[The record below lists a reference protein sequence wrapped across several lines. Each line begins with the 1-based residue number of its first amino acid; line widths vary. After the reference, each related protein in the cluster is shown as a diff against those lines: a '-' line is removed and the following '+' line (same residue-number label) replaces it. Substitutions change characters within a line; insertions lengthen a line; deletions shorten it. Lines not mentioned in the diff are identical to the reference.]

1 MRRCAVPLFA
11 VLLAAIAPQTLAA
24 QPYPAE
30 DQLNAQQKL
39 GRDLFVQHC
48 MVCHEHTQITA
59 AGHFGPDIS
68 GRSLDGKDN
77 ALFAQISD
85 GSPNMPGFKYNYTPA
100 QIDAVVS
107 YLKTLEPPAAEP
119 AKTKPAGA
127 KAPGSAADAD

>member
-68 GRSLDGKDN
+68 GQSLGGKDN

-85 GSPNMPGFKYNYTPA
+85 GSPNMPGFKYVFDPERMRAIVAYVKALPQPGRPA
-100 QIDAVVS
+100 
-107 YLKTLEPPAAEP
+107 PRAE
-119 AKTKPAGA
+119 KNSQG
-127 KAPGSAADAD
+127 DRHDD